1 MNRTSYAFRHF
12 DTLRVAAR
20 AQQPQYARRV
30 LGRIDRLHSGT
41 TGARRSS
48 VHPLCVGHLNVRRI
62 HQHDPA
68 EILRCPCC
76 VDFSPEPILV
86 QLWQHTGMVNM
97 RVRQK
102 YHVDLS
108 GQYWEQHVFK
118 NVDAL
123 LHAIVDQEVS
133 PTALQKRAASCHL
146 MRCANECKFHGY
158 SPSLLFRSDV
168 FYKIPLRLLC
178 SRRAI
183 CCSSQNAPEQLCP
196 DITSCKN
203 TR

>member
-1 MNRTSYAFRHF
+1 M
-12 DTLRVAAR
+12 
-20 AQQPQYARRV
+20 
-30 LGRIDRLHSGT
+30 
-41 TGARRSS
+41 
-48 VHPLCVGHLNVRRI
+48 
-62 HQHDPA
+62 DP
-68 EILRCPCC
+68 P
-76 VDFSPEPILV
+76 PEPIPV

-108 GQYWEQHVFK
+108 GQFWERHVFK

-178 SRRAI
+178 SRRTVR
-183 CCSSQNAPEQLCP
+183 CGCQNPPEQLCP
-196 DITSCKN
+196 DITSREN